1 MSSNEA
7 LIALACITVAIA
19 VGMQLWR
26 SVRRGAVRR
35 ARRKHYREAGYAS
48 RPQHL
53 ADESQAQLAA
63 MTPDRAHAIRRE
75 AEQSARRAV
84 SSLRAEPANPYPRGT
99 QEFVLWVA
107 TYHLTM
113 TELDE
118 AAAEARAGAV
128 SEHA

>member
-1 MSSNEA
+1 MSSNDA

-19 VGMQLWR
+19 VGVQLWR

-35 ARRKHYREAGYAS
+35 ARRRHYRQAGYAS

-53 ADESQAQLAA
+53 SEGGQERYGA
-63 MTPDRAHAIRRE
+63 MTPERAHAIRRE
-75 AEQSARRAV
+75 AEQAARRAAGGQ
-84 SSLRAEPANPYPRGT
+84 LPEPQNPYPRGT

-107 TYHLTM
+107 TYHLTL
-113 TELDE
+113 TEIDE
-118 AAAEARAGAV
+118 ETAAARAGAV

>member
-1 MSSNEA
+1 MSSNDA

-19 VGMQLWR
+19 VGIQLWH
-26 SVRRGAVRR
+26 SVRRQKARR

-53 ADESQAQLAA
+53 ADESQAHFGA
-63 MTPDRAHAIRRE
+63 MSPDRAHAIRRE

-84 SSLRAEPANPYPRGT
+84 SGLRAEPANPDPRGT

-118 AAAEARAGAV
+118 EAAEARAGAV

>member
-1 MSSNEA
+1 MSSNDA

-19 VGMQLWR
+19 VGVQLWR
-26 SVRRGAVRR
+26 SARRGAVRR
-35 ARRKHYREAGYAS
+35 ARRRHYREAGYAS

-53 ADESQAQLAA
+53 DVEAPEQYGA

-75 AEQSARRAV
+75 AEQAARRSAAGQ
-84 SSLRAEPANPYPRGT
+84 LAEPANPYPRGT

-113 TELDE
+113 TEIDEE
-118 AAAEARAGAV
+118 AAAARAGAV

>member
-1 MSSNEA
+1 MSSNDA

-19 VGMQLWR
+19 VGIQLWH
-26 SVRRGAVRR
+26 SVRRQKVRR

-53 ADESQAQLAA
+53 ADESQAHFGG
-63 MTPDRAHAIRRE
+63 MSPERAHAIRRE

-84 SSLRAEPANPYPRGT
+84 SGLRTEPVNPYPRGT

-118 AAAEARAGAV
+118 EAAEARAGAV